1 MADDKTMT
9 PQNPQPAWSVCKLA
23 AETGH
28 STRMIRRRIRN
39 GELPAIKFGKAYRIP
54 ADIAYAIVAG
64 VPVAAGEKC
73 VSEPVPAAP
82 RDH

>member
-1 MADDKTMT
+1 
-9 PQNPQPAWSVCKLA
+9 
-23 AETGH
+23 
-28 STRMIRRRIRN
+28 MIRRRIRN